1 MAVYHLLA
9 NHHIYYRRCDHKR
22 ENLNLDAVETRS
34 GIGKMC
40 ACGKRAWCDVKSR
53 LYVCFVSIQ
62 RTGLTLPKPC
72 QAEPPKAYEP
82 VYGFIL
88 QVIGLSVRSSL

>member
-1 MAVYHLLA
+1 MLATTVYHLLA

-40 ACGKRAWCDVKSR
+40 ACGKRSWCDVKSR
-53 LYVCFVSIQ
+53 VLA
-62 RTGLTLPKPC
+62 GKELTPRPLVGKLRNFAKATDTKP
-72 QAEPPKAYEP
+72 
-82 VYGFIL
+82 G
-88 QVIGLSVRSSL
+88 S